1 MTRRKDLRGQGEAL
15 RQRLFG
21 GQGGAQPGG
30 AAPGF
35 PELICE
41 VVYGAVWNR
50 PGLPLGE
57 RMLCS
62 LAALC
67 AVQRLPALK
76 RHVGAALE
84 LGTPPKAIFEVFIQT
99 GIYAGFSASEEA
111 IDIAAAVCKELAA
124 ELPPKTERND
134 SREVLVQRGQELLQ
148 KLHAE
153 RGRQGYAAPDNPFT
167 GALYPLAIEYGYG
180 EIWHR
185 PGLSLRERALVS
197 LAGFTALRMEDQL
210 KKFGQSALNAG
221 LSKDE
226 IIEAV
231 VQTAPFSGFAPA
243 LNALRWLS
251 EAL

>member
-1 MTRRKDLRGQGEAL
+1 MSRRKDLRAQGEAL
-15 RQRLFG
+15 RKRLFG
-21 GQGGAQPGG
+21 RAGRAAAGR

-35 PELICE
+35 SELMSE
-41 VVYGAVWNR
+41 VAYGAVWHR
-50 PGLPLGE
+50 PGLALGE
-57 RMLCS
+57 RMICS

-67 AVQRLPALK
+67 AVQRLPSLK
-76 RHVGAALE
+76 LHVGAALE
-84 LGTPPKAIFEVFIQT
+84 LGTPPEAVLEVFIQI

-111 IDIAAAVCKELAA
+111 IDAAVAVFEERGVAVRAA
-124 ELPPKTERND
+124 VEVDD
-134 SREVLVQRGQELLQ
+134 SREALMQRGLELLE
-148 KLHAE
+148 KLHGE
-153 RGRQGYAAPDNPFT
+153 RGQQGYAAPDNPFT
-167 GALYPLAIEYGYG
+167 RALYPLAIEYGYG
-180 EIWHR
+180 AIWHR
-185 PGLSLRERALVS
+185 AGLSLRERALVS

-251 EAL
+251 EVL